1 MTPIRALVRATAL
14 TLFAVMGGT
23 ARAEVSE
30 LQIAQQYGIN
40 YLQLTVMQEA
50 GLVEKHAKAAGLGD
64 LKVNWVTV
72 SNGAAMNDLLIGGRL
87 HVASGGVG
95 PIITLWAKTKG
106 SLDVKAIASLN
117 SMPVVLNTR
126 NPSVRSV
133 ADLTD
138 SDKIALPAV
147 KVSIQAVTLQM
158 AAAKAFGDANYAQL
172 DRLTVSMSHPD
183 GMTALVSGVAGIT
196 GHFTGPPFNRLE
208 LQTPGI
214 RTVVHSYELLGGKTT
229 STLVW
234 GTSKFRDENPK
245 TYAAFVAALK
255 EATEIINAD
264 KRAAAELYVR
274 ATKSKESAE
283 DIRAILT
290 DPDIEYTMAP
300 ANVLK
305 YADFMYRTGSIKV
318 KPASWTDMFFP
329 EVHGLPGS

>member
-1 MTPIRALVRATAL
+1 MTTIGTLVRATAL
-14 TLFAVMGGT
+14 TIVVVVGGT
-23 ARAEVSE
+23 ARAEISE

-40 YLQLTVMQEA
+40 YLQLTVMQET
-50 GLVEKHAKAAGLGD
+50 GLIEKHAKAAGRGD

-72 SNGAAMNDLLIGGRL
+72 SSGAAMNDLLIGGRL

-126 NPSVRSV
+126 NPAVRSV
-133 ADLTD
+133 EDFTD
-138 SDKIALPAV
+138 NDKIALPAI

-158 AAAKAFGDANYAQL
+158 AAAKAFGDANYTQL

-183 GMTALVSGVAGIT
+183 GMTALVSGAAGVT
-196 GHFTGPPFNRLE
+196 GHFTGPPFSQFE
-208 LQTPGI
+208 LQHPGI
-214 RTVVHSYELLGGKTT
+214 RTVVRSYDLLGGKTT

-234 GTSKFRDENPK
+234 GASKFREENPK
-245 TYAAFVAALK
+245 TYAVFVAALK

-264 KRAAAELYVR
+264 KRAAAALYLR
-274 ATKSKESAE
+274 ATKSKESVD
-283 DIRAILT
+283 DIYAILM
-290 DPDIEYTMAP
+290 DPDIEYTMVP
-300 ANVLK
+300 ANVMK
-305 YADFMYRTGSIKV
+305 YADFMHKTGAIKV

-329 EVHGLPGS
+329 EIHGFPGN

>member
-1 MTPIRALVRATAL
+1 MTPVGTLIRATAL
-14 TLFAVMGGT
+14 TLCVVVGGT

-50 GLVEKHAKAAGLGD
+50 GLIEKHAKAAGRAD

-126 NPSVRSV
+126 NPAVRSV
-133 ADLTD
+133 ADLKD
-138 SDKIALPAV
+138 DDRIALPAI

-158 AAAKAFGDANYAQL
+158 AAAKAFGDANYTQL
-172 DRLTVSMSHPD
+172 DPLTVSMSHPD
-183 GMTALVSGVAGIT
+183 GMTALVSGAAGIT
-196 GHFTGPPFNRLE
+196 GHFTGPPFHRLE
-208 LQTPGI
+208 LQHPGI
-214 RTVVHSYELLGGKTT
+214 RTVVHSYDLLGGKTT

-234 GTSKFRDENPK
+234 ATSKFREENPK

-255 EATEIINAD
+255 EATDIINAD
-264 KRAAAELYVR
+264 KRAAAALYLR
-274 ATKSKESAE
+274 ATKSKESVD
-283 DIRAILT
+283 DIYAILA
-290 DPDIEYTMAP
+290 DPEIEYTMVP
-300 ANVLK
+300 ANVMK
-305 YADFMYRTGSIKV
+305 YADFMYKTGAIKV

-329 EVHGLPGS
+329 EVHGFPGS